1 MQVGRHSGC
10 AKTPTEVLGQGK
22 NVTFLK
28 IVALHN
34 IIWQSELVSSTS
46 SSKDWNLPAPVRA
59 SF

>member
-1 MQVGRHSGC
+1 MQVGRQSGR
-10 AKTPTEVLGQGK
+10 AKALTEVLGRGK
-22 NVTFLK
+22 KVTFLK